1 MTTFREVA
9 RSAPESAGHRL
20 LDAEVPTVLRLGD
33 SPVPDRLPP
42 LPFSVARRAEV
53 PRAEAFRDGAE
64 AAVGCARPAGPG
76 SYSRE
81 DARHVQDIRRFTT
94 SCLRRWGV
102 EEDVVEAAEL
112 IASELYTS
120 ELMHGTDEVIRVQLI
135 AGSSTFTVAVAGG
148 GPYVPV
154 YPMVEPDDQG
164 RRGLFLVD
172 HLARVHRGYWGLSAD
187 GTAWCLLA
195 SAGLRAAA

>member
-1 MTTFREVA
+1 M
-9 RSAPESAGHRL
+9 
-20 LDAEVPTVLRLGD
+20 
-33 SPVPDRLPP
+33 
-42 LPFSVARRAEV
+42 
-53 PRAEAFRDGAE
+53 
-64 AAVGCARPAGPG
+64 
-76 SYSRE
+76 
-81 DARHVQDIRRFTT
+81 QDIRRFTT